1 LTKTVGLG
9 LALAGAAAGIACSA
23 ILYLVIVGFALLLAG
38 DPVDGPSLAMRASS
52 FALTFGLL
60 TAGHWSLGIARSRF
74 ADDRSAMLTVKVLT
88 VALVV
93 IGLALASTGGRWGEM
108 IASLQGGVALLLVVA
123 WLVMTHYG
131 SKMLEKKVPAGNP
144 AGTR

>member
-1 LTKTVGLG
+1 LTKTLGLG
-9 LALAGAAAGIACSA
+9 LAFAGAAAGIVCSV
-23 ILYLVIVGFALLLAG
+23 ILYFVIVGFGSLLASNSG
-38 DPVDGPSLAMRASS
+38 GGPSLMMRATS

-60 TAGHWSLGIARSRF
+60 TAGHWSLGIARRRF
-74 ADDRSAMLTVKVLT
+74 ADDRNAMLTVKVLT
-88 VALVV
+88 VALVA

-108 IASLQGGVALLLVVA
+108 IASLRGGIAFLLVIA

-131 SKMLEKKVPAGNP
+131 SKALEKKVPAGNP